1 MKADNFKIE
10 DYLCKIRVELGSNA
24 RVLSVSFIFPEN
36 ENDVI
41 RH

>member
-10 DYLCKIRVELGSNA
+10 DYLCEVRVELRSST
-24 RVLSVSFIFPEN
+24 RVLSVSFMSPEN
-36 ENDVI
+36 ENDVL